1 MSDNI
6 KQEFFDLY
14 KQASTYGVS
23 EAEKNRLV
31 ERIIKITHH
40 PDFCKS
46 SGPNTSSNSSN
57 NSIMYQTNVYCGPG
71 NATSQTVHSCG
82 SIGYNLPNFS

>member
-1 MSDNI
+1 MSDNL
-6 KQEFFDLY
+6 KQEFRDLY

-23 EAEKNRLV
+23 AAEKNRLV

-46 SGPNTSSNSSN
+46 SGPNTSSNS

-71 NATSQTVHSCG
+71 NAVSQTGNTFGPV
-82 SIGYNLPNFS
+82 GYNLPNFR